1 MAKFFGTQD
10 TSELT
15 SDCHTFIQSNF
26 TFQNFVFIE
35 STNWLKFLISKI
47 FPPLNA
53 FLKIVNL
60 QKLSHLS

>member
-26 TFQNFVFIE
+26 TFQHFVFIE

-47 FPPLNA
+47 FPPLSG

-60 QKLSHLS
+60 QKLSHLP